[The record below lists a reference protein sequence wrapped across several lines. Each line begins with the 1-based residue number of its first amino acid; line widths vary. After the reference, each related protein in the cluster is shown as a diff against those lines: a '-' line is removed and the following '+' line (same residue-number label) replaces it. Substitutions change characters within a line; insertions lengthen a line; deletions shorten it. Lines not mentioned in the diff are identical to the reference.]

1 MAYPYNDPYYNR
13 SPSYGYQ
20 GYQQGP
26 YTDPNQND
34 PNLSKSL
41 TNHFY
46 KLSTQ
51 TNMLIF
57 GYVLLMAINH
67 MILGDIIYDPNNTF
81 DDKKKNWFFS
91 TVFFCTIIN
100 CFILL
105 WLKEKKRPVLQ
116 ASRKS
121 SKIAPVLFALIQ
133 IIILGFSLTL
143 FLSAKQKIETK
154 KKIMTVVTFVALN
167 FSVILSTWGFSSSVC
182 SIARADQFGSRTVL
196 NQSA

>member
-13 SPSYGYQ
+13 PPGYGYQ
-20 GYQQGP
+20 NVP
-26 YTDPNQND
+26 YIDPNQND
-34 PNLSKSL
+34 PNLSRSL

-51 TNMLIF
+51 TNMLML

-67 MILGDIIYDPNNTF
+67 MILGDIIYNANNTF

-116 ASRKS
+116 NSRRTS
-121 SKIAPVLFALIQ
+121 RVAPILFGFIQ
-133 IIILGFSLTL
+133 LIILVFSLTL
-143 FLSAKQKIETK
+143 LLSAKQEMETK
-154 KKIMTVVTFVALN
+154 KKIMKVFK
-167 FSVILSTWGFSSSVC
+167 
-182 SIARADQFGSRTVL
+182 R
-196 NQSA
+196 NQ